1 MSTPSP
7 EKDLSYAADML
18 EAASRAVRLAAG
30 KTQADLDADE
40 LFQLA
45 MLHLIQVVG
54 EAAFKVSPD
63 LRRQHPEIPWSKIAG
78 IRHRIVHDYLN
89 VDLDVIWDVLQQH
102 LPDLVHQ
109 LEQVVPSEPE

>member
-30 KTQADLDADE
+30 KTQADLDVDE

-63 LRRQHPEIPWSKIAG
+63 LRRQHPEIS
-78 IRHRIVHDYLN
+78 
-89 VDLDVIWDVLQQH
+89 
-102 LPDLVHQ
+102 LVQ
-109 LEQVVPSEPE
+109 DCGNSTSDRSRLFEL